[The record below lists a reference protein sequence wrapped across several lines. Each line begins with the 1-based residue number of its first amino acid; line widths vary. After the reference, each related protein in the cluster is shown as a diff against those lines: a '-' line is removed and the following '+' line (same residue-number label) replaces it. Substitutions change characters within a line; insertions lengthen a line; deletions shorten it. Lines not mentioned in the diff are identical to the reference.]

1 MAEPKIFPKG
11 LSFFAPRAG
20 APDFVK
26 GSLIISP
33 NELFAWLKENPD
45 AITEH
50 EKYGKQVKF
59 TLTDKG
65 VQLDTWKPTASTAQP
80 QQGFANKKDDSNF
93 PF

>member
-1 MAEPKIFPKG
+1 MADKVYPKG
-11 LSFFAPRAG
+11 ISFFKPSKN
-20 APDFVK
+20 APDFII
-26 GSLIISP
+26 GSLVISP